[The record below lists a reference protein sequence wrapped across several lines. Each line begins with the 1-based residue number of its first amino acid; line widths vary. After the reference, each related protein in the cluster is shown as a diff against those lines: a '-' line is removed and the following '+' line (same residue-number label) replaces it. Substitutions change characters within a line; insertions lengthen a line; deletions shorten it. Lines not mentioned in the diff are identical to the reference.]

1 MEPIGP
7 LMIEHRLIEKMLDAI
22 RLAADEARERGAI
35 DPSNVDVIVDF
46 MRTYADRMH
55 HGKEEDILFRD
66 FRSKAHSAEDDRMMR
81 DLVADHVRGR
91 AIVGRIADASTA
103 YRSGAAGALEALAGA
118 LSELLDLYP
127 GHIKREDTV
136 FFPAA
141 MRYFDKAERHAMLDE
156 MQEFDRKMFHERYA
170 AAVKELAGRLGKAG
184 APAGARKGT
193 S

>member
-7 LMIEHRLIEKMLDAI
+7 LMIEHRLIERMLDAI
-22 RLAADEARERGAI
+22 RIAAALARERGAI
-35 DPSNVDVIVDF
+35 DPADVDVVVDF

-66 FRSKAHSAEDDRMMR
+66 FRSKAHSAEDDQVLR

-91 AIVGRIADASTA
+91 TIVGRIAEANKA
-103 YRSGAAGALEALAGA
+103 YRAGSAVALDALVVA
-118 LSELLDLYP
+118 LSEVLELYP
-127 GHIKREDTV
+127 EHIRREDTA

-156 MQEFDRKMFHERYA
+156 MREFDRKMFHERYA
-170 AAVKELAGRLGKAG
+170 AAVKELAGRLGEAG
-184 APAGARKGT
+184 APAGARKGK